1 MGIIYPC
8 PKPPVR
14 IRVAKD
20 IVEAKE
26 TQLLDGDLVYV
37 IEKKLMFVSN
47 GRQQLFPIEKAK
59 ECQQSRKYIKCEYC
73 ESELED
79 KYINCP
85 NCGAPLKR
93 R

>member
-1 MGIIYPC
+1 MGIMCYE
-8 PKPPVR
+8 PKP
-14 IRVAKD
+14 IKIKIAKN
-20 IVEAKE
+20 IIEAVGAPLQNGE
-26 TQLLDGDLVYV
+26 IVYV
-37 IEKKLMFVSN
+37 LEENTMYRSN
-47 GRQQLFPIEKAK
+47 GRQQLFPIEEAK
-59 ECQQSRKYIKCEYC
+59 ECEQNRKYIKCEYC